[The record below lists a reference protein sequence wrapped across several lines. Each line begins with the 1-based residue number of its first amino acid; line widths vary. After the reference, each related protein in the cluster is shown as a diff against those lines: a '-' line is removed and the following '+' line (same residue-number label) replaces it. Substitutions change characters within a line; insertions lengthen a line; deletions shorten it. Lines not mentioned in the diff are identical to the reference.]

1 LLISQASSGND
12 ICFIIDS
19 NDALRTV
26 EKLREAFAS
35 DLVHQKVEHIILN
48 SDIAIV
54 AVVGDRMRGLP
65 GIAGRTFSV
74 LGRRGINIIA
84 IAQGSSESN
93 VSFVVEASM
102 MAETVQSLHNEF
114 GLEQPASRFDSVETN
129 STLAST

>member
-1 LLISQASSGND
+1 
-12 ICFIIDS
+12 
-19 NDALRTV
+19 
-26 EKLREAFAS
+26 
-35 DLVHQKVEHIILN
+35 
-48 SDIAIV
+48 
-54 AVVGDRMRGLP
+54 MRGLP

-129 STLAST
+129 STLASA